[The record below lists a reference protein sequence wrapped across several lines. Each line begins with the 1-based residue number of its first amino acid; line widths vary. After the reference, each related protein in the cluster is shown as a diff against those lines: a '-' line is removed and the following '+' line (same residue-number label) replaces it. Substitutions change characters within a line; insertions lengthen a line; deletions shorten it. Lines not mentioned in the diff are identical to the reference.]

1 MGFEEELGRDLS
13 EVDDLGL
20 AAFLMDLVLFVGEV
34 EVLVVGEVVVD
45 VHVFLCLFSL
55 LLVAENQVDPVP

>member
-20 AAFLMDLVLFVGEV
+20 AAFLVHLVLFVGEV

-45 VHVFLCLFSL
+45 VHVLLCLLSL
-55 LLVAENQVDPVP
+55 LLVPEDQVDPVP